1 LAEQDPVRA
10 QSYYDANK
18 AEVGFAQQ
26 PRVEQVLK
34 AEGDNQFA
42 VQFAAQQAGNPLSAQ
57 LKAAGEIKDPE
68 RRSKALTEVKNNYAM
83 VQQAQ
88 IEMEKRVSDQAWQ
101 MVGKGQKV
109 PEALLA
115 NMDGK
120 ERVQLQ
126 EHVQA
131 RADRLLAGKAV
142 KTDMAT
148 YIKVREALMSDDP
161 AVRASVNLLA
171 LTEKIA
177 PAQMEQLLDIKSAG
191 SKASSPKFDSMATD
205 EQRIELGL
213 QAAKIDKKRDP
224 ESAGKFI
231 GEVDRRVRAL
241 SVSKGGKDVT
251 PDEKQKIV
259 DEVAINRVFVPGFF
273 TDSTKLLSQM
283 TPEEQNKAFVV
294 VGGEKV
300 RLFTEKVIDGK
311 TVMVATV
318 PSYARAEIEK
328 SLRASGRPVTE
339 QAVAEDYQAWL
350 ATQKKKPV
358 APAAAAAAPAAKVEP
373 QGSWGAPAPAAPPF
387 APAAAAN
394 PIAAAAAK
402 PAASVAAVKKP
413 VVDPNANAKD
423 QAAQDAA
430 DVDPFEAKTKAKPVA
445 ASSAPDSKPHPVG
458 TTVDIDWS
466 GTAYRNVG
474 KLTKGKDGKWRSK
487 SGAVAVD
494 PKIIAKAEA
503 AAAE

>member
-10 QSYYDANK
+10 QAYYDANK

-191 SKASSPKFDSMATD
+191 SKAGSPKFDSMATD

-251 PDEKQKIV
+251 PDEKQKIIDSV
-259 DEVAINRVFVPGFF
+259 LMDKVFVSEFGRDTQKPL
-273 TDSTKLLSQM
+273 TLLK
-283 TPEEQNKAFVV
+283 PEELQNAYV
-294 VGGEKV
+294 
-300 RLFTEKVIDGK
+300 
-311 TVMVATV
+311 TVNGQDVKLSTIPLTDRQQIMD
-318 PSYARAEIEK
+318 
-328 SLRASGRPVTE
+328 SLRRRGELATE
-339 QAVAEDYQAWL
+339 QAIAEVYLRGRPKTPSAVP
-350 ATQKKKPV
+350 APAPV
-358 APAAAAAAPAAKVEP
+358 APAV
-373 QGSWGAPAPAAPPF
+373 PAPAASIY
-387 APAAAAN
+387 AP
-394 PIAAAAAK
+394 
-402 PAASVAAVKKP
+402 
-413 VVDPNANAKD
+413 
-423 QAAQDAA
+423 
-430 DVDPFEAKTKAKPVA
+430 
-445 ASSAPDSKPHPVG
+445 
-458 TTVDIDWS
+458 
-466 GTAYRNVG
+466 TA
-474 KLTKGKDGKWRSK
+474 
-487 SGAVAVD
+487 
-494 PKIIAKAEA
+494 E
-503 AAAE
+503 